1 MSQRTFITGLLLLA
15 GVAHAD
21 VVVGSAA
28 IDRNINDSFIGLS
41 LIYRGVTQ
49 PFAGGGSE
57 ATTFTFFSDVF
68 ANTWVTPF
76 VLEIIGPSSYQV
88 VGIGTSRLTD
98 ASGVQSFNFAALA
111 GSALTQAGR
120 NYTFGYSNRAYQA
133 DGTGGVIEVAGT
145 ANRGA
150 IPFTGYND
158 FSDQWSYA
166 NTGAIQ
172 MGMVLGTGGI
182 PLDVS
187 GLNGRIYSANMTFGV
202 IPAPGSLVLAGAG
215 LLMATRRRR

>member
-1 MSQRTFITGLLLLA
+1 MSQRTFITGLLLLT
-15 GVAHAD
+15 GVTHAD
-21 VVVGSAA
+21 VVVGSEA
-28 IDRNINDSFIGLS
+28 IDRNINDSSVGLS
-41 LIYRGVTQ
+41 LVYRGVTQ
-49 PFAGGGSE
+49 PLAGGGAE
-57 ATTFTFFSDVF
+57 ATTFTFYSDAL

-98 ASGVQSFNFAALA
+98 ASGVQSFNFAAIA
-111 GSALTQAGR
+111 GTALTEVGR

-133 DGTGGVIEVAGT
+133 DGNGDVIEVAGT

-150 IPFTGYND
+150 IPFTGYNN
-158 FSDQWSYA
+158 FSDQWSYG

-182 PLDVS
+182 PLDGS
-187 GLNGRIYSANMTFGV
+187 GFSGRIYSANMTFGV
-202 IPAPGSLVLAGAG
+202 IPAPGSLALAGMG
-215 LLMATRRRR
+215 LLAAARRRR